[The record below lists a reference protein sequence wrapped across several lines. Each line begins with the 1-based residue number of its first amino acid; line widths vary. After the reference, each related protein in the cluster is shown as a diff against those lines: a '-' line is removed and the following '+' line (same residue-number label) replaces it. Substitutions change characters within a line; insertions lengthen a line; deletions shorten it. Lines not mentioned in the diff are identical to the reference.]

1 MPKSVAGNIEGQL
14 QQQVLAAR
22 QSSTPLAICG
32 GNSKTFYGREI
43 VGQPISVAQ
52 HSGVI
57 DYHPTELVITARAG
71 TTLRE
76 IMALLEKNNQMLGF
90 EPPLFSDSATLG
102 GAIASGLSGPSRP
115 FSGPVNHFV
124 LGVKVL
130 SGRGEVLRFGGQV
143 IKNVAGFDVSRLLVG
158 CLGCLGILLEIS
170 LKVVPKP
177 ATELTII
184 LHHADAD
191 AAIVLMNTLAGKP
204 LPISAAAWVA
214 GKTRIRLSG
223 SKAGVT
229 AARQAIGGKVD
240 AEGAA
245 FWTGI
250 REQTHGFFKV
260 NRAGNRSGRQLD
272 RPLLLRSS
280 VAPATKMFCQNK
292 RQLIDWGGGL
302 RWYSCAERDDND
314 GRSRASCARDLH
326 AVHGNNVQEF
336 EDAVKSAQGH
346 VTRFR
351 NGDRKSEV
359 FAPLPDM
366 ILKFHHRLKNQF
378 DPDGILNPGR
388 MYGAI

>member
-1 MPKSVAGNIEGQL
+1 MSEDVTGGLTGNGEGQL
-14 QQQVLAAR
+14 QQQVRAAR
-22 QSSTPLAICG
+22 QSSTPLSICG

-43 VGQPISVAQ
+43 VGAPINVAQ

-57 DYHPTELVITARAG
+57 EYHPSELVITARAG
-71 TTLRE
+71 TPLRE
-76 IMALLEKNNQMLGF
+76 LIQLLGKNNQMLGF

-115 FSGPVNHFV
+115 FFGTVNHFV
-124 LGVKVL
+124 LGIKML

-158 CLGCLGILLEIS
+158 SLGCLGILLEIS

-177 ATELTII
+177 ATELT
-184 LHHADAD
+184 LMFAHADAD
-191 AAIVLMNTLAGKP
+191 VAIILMNNLAAKP

-214 GKTRIRLSG
+214 GKTRIRLCG
-223 SKAGVT
+223 SAAGVK
-229 AARQAIGGKVD
+229 AARQAIGGEVD
-240 AEGAA
+240 AEGAL
-245 FWTGI
+245 FWSGI
-250 REQTHGFFKV
+250 REHTHAFFK
-260 NRAGNRSGRQLD
+260 GSRSGRQLE

-292 RQLIDWGGGL
+292 PQLIDWGGGL
-302 RWYSCAERDDND
+302 RWYLCAQPDDEHGD
-314 GRSRASCARDLH
+314 KHDDSRHDP
-326 AVHGNNVQEF
+326 NQVQEF
-336 EDAVKSAQGH
+336 EEAVQAAQGY

-366 ILKFHHRLKNQF
+366 ILKYHQRLKNQF
-378 DPDGILNPGR
+378 DPDRILNRGR
-388 MYGAI
+388 MYHSI